1 MRPTIPQSVQADL
14 TCYSFLDLC
23 FQVEPSKRATA
34 EQLRKDPFADINVNL
49 YLCFHF
55 NIVVLKFS
63 KKKRKKKQQD

>member
-34 EQLRKDPFADINVNL
+34 EQLRKDPFADINVSIFFAFL
-49 YLCFHF
+49 F
-55 NIVVLKFS
+55 
-63 KKKRKKKQQD
+63 